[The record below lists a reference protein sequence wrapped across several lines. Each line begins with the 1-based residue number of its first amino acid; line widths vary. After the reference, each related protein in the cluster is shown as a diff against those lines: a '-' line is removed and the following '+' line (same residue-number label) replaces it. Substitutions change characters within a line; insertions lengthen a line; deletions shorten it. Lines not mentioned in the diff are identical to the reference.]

1 MDNFSFDDLIFKD
14 KNGNTVENNE
24 QYIKSLQKN
33 SSFEEKLEVG
43 DIVKLKGDDSSYEV
57 MYIDYEIPGIGIV
70 DYAAKNISRDEAD
83 LTLFNQKDILEKVDK
98 HKQNG
103 R

>member
-14 KNGNTVENNE
+14 KNGNRVDDNE
-24 QYIKSLQKN
+24 QYIKTLQKN

-43 DIVKLKGDDSSYEV
+43 DIVKLEGDDSSYEV
-57 MYIDYEIPGIGIV
+57 IYINYEIPSIGIV
-70 DYAAKNISRDEAD
+70 DYAAKNISRDEDD
-83 LTLFNQKDILEKVDK
+83 LTLFNQKDILEKVYK
-98 HKQNG
+98 HKQNA

>member
-1 MDNFSFDDLIFKD
+1 MDNFSFNDLKFKD
-14 KNGNTVENNE
+14 ENGNKVADNE

-33 SSFEEKLEVG
+33 LSFKEKLEVG
-43 DIVKLKGDDSSYEV
+43 DIVKLKGEDSSNEV
-57 MYIDYEIPGIGIV
+57 IYIDYEIPGIGIV
-70 DYAAKNISRDEAD
+70 DYAAKNISRDEND

>member
-1 MDNFSFDDLIFKD
+1 MDNSSFDDLIFKD
-14 KNGNTVENNE
+14 KNGNRVDDNE

-43 DIVKLKGDDSSYEV
+43 DIIKLKGDDSSYEV
-57 MYIDYEIPGIGIV
+57 IYINYEIPSIGIV
-70 DYAAKNISRDEAD
+70 DYAAKNISRDEDD
-83 LTLFNQKDILEKVDK
+83 LTLFNQKDILEKVYK
-98 HKQNG
+98 HKQNA